1 MINLDGTISD
11 PRGTWRG
18 PPKLSEDS
26 EALALALR
34 LGLEEC
40 ERLRAE
46 CQALR
51 ARVDYH
57 DNLLWDAGVREGF
70 L

>member
-1 MINLDGTISD
+1 VIEPEN
-11 PRGTWRG
+11 
-18 PPKLSEDS
+18 EE

-57 DNLLWDAGVREGF
+57 DKLLWDAGFREGF

>member
-1 MINLDGTISD
+1 VINLDGTISD
-11 PRGTWRG
+11 PNGAWRG
-18 PPKLSEDS
+18 PPKISEDS

-46 CQALR
+46 CQALQD
-51 ARVDYH
+51 RVAYH
-57 DNLLWDAGVREGF
+57 DKLLWDAGFREGF